1 MEQTN
6 IIKKEMQKYLLFNC
20 RPFTDA
26 DDIHLRKI
34 CPSLNSDSLRAD
46 AVAIAKATKKELK
59 VIISNSLFTRPSIDE
74 WEDAKKR
81 RYVGETIYCLHDG
94 KLEPFVIAL
103 KEIKALHATAEEIAN
118 IMDNIDIEYSIDSS
132 KERYCSDNCNVML
145 SVQTVKGIARF
156 PCILHAIHN
165 TVGNFL
171 EGESDF

>member
-34 CPSLNSDSLRAD
+34 CPSLNSDLLRAD
-46 AVAIAKATKKELK
+46 AIAIAKATKKELK

-94 KLEPFVIAL
+94 K
-103 KEIKALHATAEEIAN
+103 
-118 IMDNIDIEYSIDSS
+118 
-132 KERYCSDNCNVML
+132 
-145 SVQTVKGIARF
+145 
-156 PCILHAIHN
+156 
-165 TVGNFL
+165 
-171 EGESDF
+171 